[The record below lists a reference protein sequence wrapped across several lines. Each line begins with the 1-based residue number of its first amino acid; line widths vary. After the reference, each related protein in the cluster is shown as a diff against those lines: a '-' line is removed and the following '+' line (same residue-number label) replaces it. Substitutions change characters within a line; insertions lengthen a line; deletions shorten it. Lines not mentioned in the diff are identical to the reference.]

1 MSLEYLTKGIPL
13 FLRSASKDNTTVV
26 LYTEDF
32 GKVNLTIQS
41 GQKVSSKLRPHVET
55 AALVEVLYVQGKYFK
70 RLIGAKRTKHY
81 AAIWSD
87 YNRLLAWKYFVE
99 VFHQLVKIEYP
110 DKQLY
115 DLLAYSLE
123 LLNNYEYKKF
133 VELQFIL
140 NILLYRFL
148 VFLGQHS
155 YSGLCQTCHSK
166 MEGGFLSFQDGNIIC
181 VHCRGKRSDFEN
193 LKKIPKHVLDIFNQ
207 LSNQKELNITV
218 TKEEKQSF
226 INVMEFLIKYFIDY
240 PHRLKDFEFL
250 D

>member
-13 FLRSASKDNTTVV
+13 FLRSASKDNTIVV

-70 RLIGAKRTKHY
+70 RLIGAKRVKHY

-99 VFHQLVKIEYP
+99 VFHQLVKIEYS
-110 DKQLY
+110 DKQVY
-115 DLLAYSLE
+115 NLLSYSLE
-123 LLNNYEYKKF
+123 LLNDYEYEKS
-133 VELQFIL
+133 VDIQFIL
-140 NILLYRFL
+140 NLLLYRLL

-155 YSGLCQTCHSK
+155 YSALCQTCHSE
-166 MEGGFLSFQDGNIIC
+166 MEDAYLSFHDGNIIC
-181 VHCRGKRSDFEN
+181 KNCRVKRPEIES

-207 LSNQKELNITV
+207 LSNQKELNVAV
-218 TKEEKQSF
+218 TEGEKQIF
-226 INVMEFLIKYFIDY
+226 IKTMEYLIKYFIDY
-240 PHRLKDFEFL
+240 PHRLKDFEYL